1 VPCYSGTNNSQ
12 RALEWIGIG
21 GYSSSQLWQAG
32 TETDHAEG
40 YRFWWEK
47 VGAGGVPIQYQG
59 PAVACGNYVDV
70 EVDYNYSV
78 LGKAYL
84 WMQNYTNGQYWSHQE
99 SFVPSNNS
107 AEWIV
112 ERTSCG
118 SGKNYALAPFGSVN
132 WDSAYAANTTT
143 GGNVGQPITYYN
155 YSELPMYQNGVDL
168 SDNSGLGSGGT
179 TFTTYYHSS
188 GVSYC

>member
-1 VPCYSGTNNSQ
+1 MPCYSGTNNSQ

-47 VGAGGVPIQYQG
+47 VGAGGVPIQYQE

-99 SFVPSNNS
+99 SFVP
-107 AEWIV
+107 A
-112 ERTSCG
+112 
-118 SGKNYALAPFGSVN
+118 
-132 WDSAYAANTTT
+132 
-143 GGNVGQPITYYN
+143 ITAR
-155 YSELPMYQNGVDL
+155 
-168 SDNSGLGSGGT
+168 SGLWRGQAVVQART
-179 TFTTYYHSS
+179 MRVRHSAA
-188 GVSYC
+188 